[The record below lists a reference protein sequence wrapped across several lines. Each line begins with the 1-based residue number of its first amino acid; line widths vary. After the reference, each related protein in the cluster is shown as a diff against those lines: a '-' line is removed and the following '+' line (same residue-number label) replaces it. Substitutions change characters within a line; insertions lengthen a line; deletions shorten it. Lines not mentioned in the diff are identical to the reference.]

1 MPTQFFDRAVY
12 YGILAYDNAGPQGSA
27 RSGCVRARGTKT
39 GAINSLMARIVN
51 DGESIREDVPPADPV
66 LRPLMASH
74 GTSGDD
80 QKNDVVDA
88 SLHADFRRGF
98 FTV

>member
-1 MPTQFFDRAVY
+1 MQDRKAAQGAAA
-12 YGILAYDNAGPQGSA
+12 YG
-27 RSGCVRARGTKT
+27 RGGKT

-80 QKNDVVDA
+80 QKDDVVDA